1 MPYWVVTVVMRA
13 LCHRCTDDDNSS
25 QGDARS
31 RPVVAS
37 AIRTTRPS
45 RLTAVT
51 DESAVTGEGIAT
63 DANDWRL
70 TVGLRDGS
78 QADRAAEHLSA
89 HQVEGEVQR
98 RLGGRVVVG
107 TDGGDELF
115 LYARSKDAAAAAQE
129 SVSALLAG
137 HGMAADYSL
146 DRWHPVAEEWEAA
159 DIALPATAAELA
171 AERQRLDAEETSESL
186 ASGIAMFEIRVQ
198 LPSHRDSVALA
209 GRLRAEGYSVVR
221 RWRFLVVG
229 ANNADQAEE
238 FAAAIRQQAPA
249 GAIVSTEEVGPGR
262 PYTAFEIA
270 AGSGI

>member
-1 MPYWVVTVVMRA
+1 MA
-13 LCHRCTDDDNSS
+13 
-25 QGDARS
+25 
-31 RPVVAS
+31 
-37 AIRTTRPS
+37 
-45 RLTAVT
+45 
-51 DESAVTGEGIAT
+51 DESAVTGEGTAT

-70 TVGLRDGS
+70 TVRLRDAG
-78 QADRAAEHLSA
+78 QAGRAAEHLTA
-89 HQVEGEVQR
+89 HKAEAEVQR

-107 TDGGDELF
+107 TGGGEELF
-115 LYARSKDAAAAAQE
+115 LYARSHDAAAAARE

-146 DRWHPVAEEWEAA
+146 DRWHPVAEEWEPS
-159 DIALPATAAELA
+159 DVALPATAAELE
-171 AERQRLDAEETSESL
+171 AERQQLDAEETSESL
-186 ASGIAMFEIRVQ
+186 ASGIAMFEVRVQ
-198 LPSHRDSVALA
+198 VPSHRDSVALA
-209 GRLRAEGYSVVR
+209 GRLRASGYSVVR